1 MAGALVDG
9 LGEVCQPGKVILDRQ
24 VELRLLGPLLA
35 VAIGSDADLGE
46 LSRQQ
51 RRLLAA
57 LALRAGQA
65 VSAERIADS
74 LWGATPPATARAAIQ
89 VYVSG
94 VRRALGRA
102 IVRTVVDGYELAK
115 ETVSLDV
122 DRFAMLAAQGRD
134 ELTVGRPEVAA
145 RLLEQALA
153 MWRGTPYEDLDDD
166 LEAVGERERLGEL
179 RLAAH
184 ESLAQAGL
192 DAGAGAGLIASLRE
206 LAGRY
211 PARERFAEQ
220 LMLALYRDGRQADA
234 LEVYQSARARLV
246 DELGVEPGP
255 GLRRMHAR
263 VLSQDESLHRAVSP
277 GGRIAGLP
285 VPPCPLLGRSG
296 ELAAVAEMLAEPGSP
311 VVTITGPGGVG
322 KTRLALEAAI
332 TATAGFAGGVTWVDL
347 SASATSD
354 DAVAAVA
361 AALAVMVPAD
371 GDLESIAAALR
382 RRNALLIL
390 DNTEQLTGFGAV
402 LGRLARQV
410 PALKVLATSRRAVR
424 VSAERELRLAPLPVP
439 GCGPGD
445 GDGGEFSSVQLFT
458 VMARRASHDV
468 TLDESSGAD
477 AAAICRRLDGL
488 PLAIVLAT
496 AQCRV
501 LSVAQLRE
509 ELESSLGA
517 LRSPDED
524 VAERQQ
530 TLASTIDWS
539 VRLVGASAKDLF
551 EKLGVFVGGATLA
564 AVQAVAEDD
573 VQAELTAL
581 VDHGLVQRNGD
592 RFTML
597 TAAADY
603 AAQGA
608 RRRPDWEALRERQAR
623 FFARGQEGYR
633 EDDAVREL
641 AGRDIG
647 NIRAARNW
655 AAGHDPDGYIYLT
668 SLIAQHLIGTAQLQ
682 LADDELTEALQLD
695 LTDVHKARL
704 LLLRQDA
711 RFRRG
716 DHAGC
721 VADVASA
728 YALATRSGATWCIAR
743 CLHAM
748 AWRAMLDGK
757 LTEARELCGEGIELA
772 NRAGDAVLA
781 TRFINVLGA
790 TADAAG
796 DQAQAIEYFL
806 TYGRRAREL
815 GQYSDAAIAS
825 TSVAEIFLGRG
836 HTTPAGE
843 RCAEARQLFTGLA
856 NPYFL
861 TYLDDLEG
869 QIDLAAG
876 LATSAAAHFAAA
888 LELRL
893 RHDLIS
899 EAANSLGGVACCL
912 AMAGEPAKAWG
923 LFAAVQR
930 MSAEKPVIAAMAPE
944 ARLHRDTMDRLCVG
958 MSAAERGLAAV
969 SYADLPLAEL
979 MRVGV
984 SLGLK
989 AGEVAR

>member
-1 MAGALVDG
+1 
-9 LGEVCQPGKVILDRQ
+9 VCQPGKVILDRQ

-35 VAIGSDADLGE
+35 VAIGSDADLGG

-51 RRLLAA
+51 RKLLAA
-57 LALRAGQA
+57 LALRAGQV
-65 VSAERIADS
+65 VSVERIVDS
-74 LWGATPPATARAAIQ
+74 LWGAIPPVTARAAIQ

-94 VRRALGRA
+94 IRKALGRA
-102 IVRTVVDGYELAK
+102 MVRTVPGGYELAM
-115 ETVSLDV
+115 ESVSLDV

-134 ELTVGRPEVAA
+134 ELAVGRPAVAG

-192 DAGAGAGLIASLRE
+192 DSGAGAELIAGLRE
-206 LAGRY
+206 LVGRY
-211 PARERFAEQ
+211 PARELLAEL
-220 LMLALYRDGRQADA
+220 LMLALYRDGRQVDA
-234 LEVYQSARARLV
+234 LQAYQSARERLV
-246 DELGVEPGP
+246 AELGVEPGP

-263 VLSQDESLHRAVSP
+263 VLSQDESLHRAVSA

-285 VPPCPLLGRSG
+285 VPLCPLFGRSA
-296 ELAAVAEMLAEPGSP
+296 ELAAVAGMLAKPGSP

-332 TATAGFAGGVTWVDL
+332 TAAAGLTGGVTWVDL

-354 DAVAAVA
+354 DAVSAMA
-361 AALAVMVPAD
+361 AALAVTVPVD
-371 GDLESIAAALR
+371 GGLESIAAALC
-382 RRNALLIL
+382 RRNALLVL
-390 DNTEQLTGFGAV
+390 DNTEQLAGFGAV

-410 PALKVLATSRRAVR
+410 PALKVLATSRRAMR
-424 VSAERELRLAPLPVP
+424 VSAERELRLALLPVP
-439 GCGPGD
+439 GSGLGD
-445 GDGGEFSSVQLFT
+445 AGSGEFSSVRLFT
-458 VMARRASHDV
+458 AMAQRASRDV
-468 TLDESSGAD
+468 TLDESSTAD
-477 AAAICRRLDGL
+477 VAAICRRLDGL
-488 PLAIVLAT
+488 PLAIVLAA

-501 LSVAQLRE
+501 LSVAQLRK

-524 VAERQQ
+524 VAERQG
-530 TLASTIDWS
+530 TLAATIDWS
-539 VRLVGASAKDLF
+539 VRLVGAAAKDLF
-551 EKLGVFVGGATLA
+551 EKLGVFAGGATLA
-564 AVQAVAEDD
+564 AVQAVAGDD
-573 VQAELTAL
+573 VLAELAVL

-608 RRRPDWEALRERQAR
+608 RRRLDWEALRERHAR

-647 NIRAARNW
+647 NIHAARNW

-668 SLIAQHLIGTAQLQ
+668 LLIAQHLIGTAQLQ
-682 LADDELTEALQLD
+682 LAEDELTKALRRD
-695 LTDVHKARL
+695 LTDGHRARL
-704 LLLRQDA
+704 LLLRQDV

-728 YALATRSGATWCIAR
+728 YTLATGSVATWCIAR

-781 TRFINVLGA
+781 TRFIDVLGA
-790 TADAAG
+790 TADEAG
-796 DQAQAIEYFL
+796 DPAQAIEYFL
-806 TYGRRAREL
+806 AYGRRAREL

-825 TSVAEIFLGRG
+825 ASVAEIFLGRG
-836 HTTPAGE
+836 LIAPARE
-843 RCAEARQLFTGLA
+843 RCAEARQLLAGLA
-856 NPYFL
+856 NPEYL
-861 TYLDDLEG
+861 IYLDDLVG
-869 QIDLAAG
+869 RIDLTGG
-876 LATSAAAHFAAA
+876 LATSAAAHFVAA
-888 LELRL
+888 LDLRL

-899 EAANSLGGVACCL
+899 GSANSLGGVACSL

-923 LFAAVQR
+923 LFAAVRR
-930 MSAEKPVIAAMAPE
+930 MSTENPAIAASAKD
-944 ARLHRDTMDRLCVG
+944 AQLHRGTIDSL
-958 MSAAERGLAAV
+958 SAITPTAERGIAAV

-979 MRVGV
+979 IRAGI
-984 SLGLK
+984 SLGMK
-989 AGEVAR
+989 VASEAPG

>member
-1 MAGALVDG
+1 
-9 LGEVCQPGKVILDRQ
+9 VILDRQ

-35 VAIGSDADLGE
+35 VAAGSDAALGG

-57 LALRAGQA
+57 LALRGGQV

-74 LWGATPPATARAAIQ
+74 LWGASPPATARAAIQ

-94 VRRALGRA
+94 IRRALGRA
-102 IVRTVVDGYELAK
+102 IVRTVPGGYELAM

-122 DRFAMLAAQGRD
+122 DRFALLGARGRD
-134 ELTVGRPEVAA
+134 ELMVGRPEVAG

-153 MWRGTPYEDLDDD
+153 LWRGTPYEDLDDD
-166 LEAVGERERLGEL
+166 LDAVGERERLGEL
-179 RLAAH
+179 RLATH

-192 DAGAGAGLIASLRE
+192 DAGAGAELIAGLRE

-220 LMLALYRDGRQADA
+220 LMLALYRDERQADA
-234 LEVYQSARARLV
+234 LEFYQSARARMV

-263 VLSQDESLHRAVSP
+263 VLSQDESLHLAVSA

-285 VPPCPLLGRSG
+285 VPPCPLLGRSA
-296 ELAAVAEMLAEPGSP
+296 ELAAVAEMVAEPGSP

-332 TATAGFAGGVTWVDL
+332 TAAAGFAGGVTWVDL
-347 SASATSD
+347 GASVTCD
-354 DAVAAVA
+354 DAVAALA
-361 AALAVMVPAD
+361 AALAVTVPVD
-371 GDLESIAAALR
+371 GDLGSIAAALR
-382 RRNALLIL
+382 RRNALLVL
-390 DNTEQLTGFGAV
+390 DNTEQLAGFGAV

-439 GCGPGD
+439 GSGAGD
-445 GDGGEFSSVQLFT
+445 AGNGEFSSARLFT
-458 VMARRASHDV
+458 AMAQRASRDV
-468 TLDESSGAD
+468 TLDESSSAD
-477 AAAICRRLDGL
+477 VAAICRRLDGL
-488 PLAIVLAT
+488 PLAIVLAA

-517 LRSPDED
+517 LRSPAED

-530 TLASTIDWS
+530 TLAATIDWS
-539 VRLVGASAKDLF
+539 VRLVGEAARDLF

-564 AVQAVAEDD
+564 AVQAVAGAA
-573 VQAELTAL
+573 VLAELTDL
-581 VDHGLVQRNGD
+581 VDHGLVQRTGD

-597 TAAADY
+597 SAAADF

-608 RRRPDWEALRERQAR
+608 RRRPDWEALRERHAL
-623 FFARGQEGYR
+623 FFARGRQGYR

-647 NIRAARNW
+647 NIRAARIW

-668 SLIAQHLIGTAQLQ
+668 SLVAEHLIGTAQLR
-682 LADDELTEALQLD
+682 LAEAELTKALRRD
-695 LTDVHKARL
+695 LTDGHRARL
-704 LLLRQDA
+704 LLLRQHA
-711 RFRRG
+711 RFERG
-716 DHAGC
+716 DHGGC

-728 YALATRSGATWCIAR
+728 LALATGCGAIWCIAR

-748 AWRAMLDGK
+748 AWRAMLDGR
-757 LTEARELCGEGIELA
+757 LAEARELCGEGIELA

-781 TRFINVLGA
+781 TRFLNVLGA
-790 TADAAG
+790 SAAEAG
-796 DQAQAIEYFL
+796 DQAQAIEYL
-806 TYGRRAREL
+806 LSYGRRGREL
-815 GQYSDAAIAS
+815 GLYSDAAFAS
-825 TSVAEIFLGRG
+825 AAVAEIFLGQG
-836 HTTPAGE
+836 LIAPARE
-843 RCAEARQLFTGLA
+843 RCAEARQVFTGLA
-856 NPYFL
+856 NPVFL
-861 TYLDDLEG
+861 IYLDDLEG
-869 QIDLAAG
+869 HIDLAGG
-876 LATSAAAHFAAA
+876 LAAAAAAHFVAA

-893 RHDLIS
+893 RLDLIS
-899 EAANSLGGVACCL
+899 ESANSLGGVACSL

-923 LFAAVQR
+923 VFAAVQR
-930 MSAEKPVIAAMAPE
+930 MSAENPAMA
-944 ARLHRDTMDRLCVG
+944 AAASQSRLHRGTMDRLCAG
-958 MSAAERGLAAV
+958 LPAAERGLAAV

-979 MRVGV
+979 IRAAMA
-984 SLGLK
+984 LGMK
-989 AGEVAR
+989 VAG